1 MQQSDRATLDNS
13 KASMPLS
20 CKHAVDMAWAGHERC
35 KATAGAH
42 SCQRT
47 STSLPAGRLEVRVAA
62 VASVASAAALCTSIV
77 CNLHHL
83 PLLCGSTGCCRS
95 ARLTTTQQSTVRQGM
110 PAYAGENS
118 DASVLCCCQWQQ
130 CIAGYRWGSLN
141 LNTETSQFSALQ
153 PNLQNRSAMEKDRY
167 KVQLGLAGHNGHSPE
182 Q

>member
-1 MQQSDRATLDNS
+1 MQLSDRATLDTS

-20 CKHAVDMAWAGHERC
+20 CKHARDVWNGQGMNDAKLPLGPIRC

-83 PLLCGSTGCCRS
+83 PLLCGSTRCCRS
-95 ARLTTTQQSTVRQGM
+95 AHLTTTQQSTVRQGM
-110 PAYAGENS
+110 PACAGENS

-130 CIAGYRWGSLN
+130 CIAGYPWGPSISTQRLVSF
-141 LNTETSQFSALQ
+141 LLCGPTCRTGQQRRRIDTRCS
-153 PNLQNRSAMEKDRY
+153 
-167 KVQLGLAGHNGHSPE
+167 
-182 Q
+182 

>member
-1 MQQSDRATLDNS
+1 ME
-13 KASMPLS
+13 
-20 CKHAVDMAWAGHERC
+20 WAGHERC
-35 KATAGAH
+35 KATAAAH

-83 PLLCGSTGCCRS
+83 PLLCGSTRCCRS
-95 ARLTTTQQSTVRQGM
+95 AHLITTQQSTVRQGM

-130 CIAGYRWGSLN
+130 CIAGYPWGSLN